1 MKLPSKAMI
10 IYIIIIIAL
19 AILFSI
25 KEKPQIDNFEVIQED
40 NEDNSDL
47 IKELYIEE
55 LINGE
60 EIFNSINES
69 NSLVYDEFES
79 LAINLKTEI
88 DIISNEILEGIL
100 DDSIMSNEEIDE
112 YYNNIHQNKMELLFD
127 NFLEYGIDN
136 QILKKELENQLS
148 NKITSYIETSL
159 SEEPISTN
167 DIEGFQ
173 NILDTLDDNLES
185 KMQETNKKIKN
196 LDIKKKLYY
205 FLDKIETTDIDQK
218 NAIKKTI
225 IEEMKNKS
233 ILKTEKFSSYGNT
246 MFNGKNNQYDGLINE
261 DLKDLFNNN
270 SSSSDETVFID
281 PLKAIGRL
289 QDDVVGLLE
298 NIGSNNKM
306 GNKMQNKAKNG
317 LTDST
322 NRGSYLNSL
331 ENEEILFR
339 DNLLEDKLS
348 NLFFSKG
355 KKENPKILKKDFET
369 RKILKDKES
378 DIAEIKS
385 RSDIF
390 KEEKKNE
397 DVVEGFES
405 KKKNNN
411 TAKVADGFIKYSSK
425 SLMKLLNID
434 YNNLFNN
441 LDNETMISYGVI
453 LIILALFLFFLM

>member
-1 MKLPSKAMI
+1 MI
-10 IYIIIIIAL
+10 IW
-19 AILFSI
+19 
-25 KEKPQIDNFEVIQED
+25 K
-40 NEDNSDL
+40 
-47 IKELYIEE
+47 
-55 LINGE
+55 
-60 EIFNSINES
+60 
-69 NSLVYDEFES
+69 
-79 LAINLKTEI
+79 
-88 DIISNEILEGIL
+88 
-100 DDSIMSNEEIDE
+100 
-112 YYNNIHQNKMELLFD
+112 QNA
-127 NFLEYGIDN
+127 
-136 QILKKELENQLS
+136 
-148 NKITSYIETSL
+148 
-159 SEEPISTN
+159 
-167 DIEGFQ
+167 
-173 NILDTLDDNLES
+173 
-185 KMQETNKKIKN
+185 ETNKKIQN
-196 LDIKKKLYY
+196 LDIKRKLYY

-225 IEEMKNKS
+225 VEEMKNKS

-261 DLKDLFNNN
+261 DLKDLFNNRD

-390 KEEKKNE
+390 KEENE
-397 DVVEGFES
+397 DVVEGFEA
-405 KKKNNN
+405 KKTDNIS
-411 TAKVADGFIKYSSK
+411 KVADGFIKYSSK

-453 LIILALFLFFLM
+453 LIILYYSYFF